1 MSSARRRCTPTKI
14 ARMARVSAELGRRDA
29 LEAGRVWSHR
39 GRGYRV
45 VHHGDNGRTHRANV
59 FRLAAQR

>member
-1 MSSARRRCTPTKI
+1 MSSARRRCEKTKLG
-14 ARMARVSAELGRRDA
+14 RMRRMSRTLGRRDA

-39 GRGYRV
+39 GRGRRV